1 MKKLLT
7 EFAVDVMLLSVL
19 SMQSNVSTRAHIF
32 DSACLQERNCMS
44 YSKVCSIVCWSTR
57 FWLLLGFLVV
67 VFQCSSEHE
76 KSITQCLYSGFVV
89 CRYPVRSLAS
99 QPPAKPELATSA
111 EKKNEIQLIT

>member
-19 SMQSNVSTRAHIF
+19 SMQSNVSTRAHTF

-44 YSKVCSIVCWSTR
+44 YSKVFSIVCWSTR

-111 EKKNEIQLIT
+111 GKKMKSS